1 MDASFFHNPGFIFG
15 IAAGFS
21 WLAKQLR
28 LPHVLFLLLAG
39 VVFGIGG
46 LGWWSNP
53 EAFQFFAEVGIAMLL
68 FLVGLEISPAFFREV
83 GIRPV
88 RLLMRNGLILA
99 LVGGLWA
106 HLFHLPWLVTGAI
119 GILFA
124 FNSTML
130 ALKALGERQELG
142 KTHARLI
149 TSLLILQDVVAG
161 TLLLLA
167 SIGQAASTEAVWST
181 IAIVYIV
188 KVGGLALFCWIVAHF
203 WLRKAWR
210 TIAKQA
216 DVFLLAAFAYPLLV
230 GSIFALFGVSSE
242 IGALMAG
249 LSLAQSDYRYE
260 LISRLKPIREIFLA
274 PFFFLIGLQW
284 SWREAIQ
291 IWPMILTGW
300 MIAGV
305 FGPLMLT
312 YFVRREGYTR
322 LTSASVGLHLSH
334 MSEFVLLFLSV
345 AATGLALP
353 IPLRVALVSIVIL
366 SMISGALLMEA
377 SPTILKYIRKTWP
390 ERGEKQAFE
399 IKPTEVILFGCHRV
413 GSDFLPVLKHQKRS
427 FTVVDMDPQVIQDL
441 QAHGMNA
448 LFGDLGSRD
457 LLESLKIQKAKMII
471 STVPELGS
479 QLNLLRYLK
488 KHHAKPII
496 ILVAHEIEDALTLYR
511 QGATYVILPHFLGGN
526 YASQLIDS
534 HGYDP
539 EPFEVERLRHL
550 EHLKRRDHA
559 GIFTTMMK
567 KGRG

>member
-21 WLAKQLR
+21 WLAKRLR

-53 EAFQFFAEVGIAMLL
+53 EAFQFFADVGIAMLL

-88 RLLMRNGLILA
+88 RLLLRNGLVLA
-99 LVGGLWA
+99 IAGGIWA
-106 HLFHLPWLVTGAI
+106 HLFHLPWLVTVAI
-119 GILFA
+119 SILFT

-161 TLLLLA
+161 ALLLFA
-167 SIGQAASTEAVWST
+167 SIGQAAASEAVWST
-181 IAIVYIV
+181 IALIYLV
-188 KVGGLALFCWIVAHF
+188 KVGGLALFCWIVARF

-210 TIAKQA
+210 NLAKQT

-284 SWREAIQ
+284 AWQDALPV
-291 IWPMILTGW
+291 WPMILLGW
-300 MIAGV
+300 FIVGI
-305 FGPLMLT
+305 FGPLLLMLL
-312 YFVRREGYTR
+312 VRREGYTR
-322 LTSASVGLHLSH
+322 LTSVSVGLHLSH

-345 AATGLALP
+345 AAVGLALP
-353 IPLRVALVSIVIL
+353 ISLRVALVSIVIL
-366 SMISGALLMEA
+366 SMISGALLMEV
-377 SPTILKYIRKTWP
+377 SPIILRYIRKSWP
-390 ERGEKQAFE
+390 EQAETKMEE

-427 FTVVDMDPQVIQDL
+427 FMVVDMDPQVIQDL
-441 QAHGMNA
+441 QSHRING
-448 LFGDLGSRD
+448 LFGDLGNRD
-457 LLESLKIQKAKMII
+457 LLEVLKVQKAKMII
-471 STVPELGS
+471 STVPELGT

-496 ILVAHEIEDALTLYR
+496 IVVAQEIEDALTLYK

-550 EHLKRRDHA
+550 DHLKRRDRSV
-559 GIFTTMMK
+559 IFTPMMG
-567 KGRG
+567 KGK